1 MNLLSLWNV
10 HVQTDRAS
18 VSSYIG
24 FEIPCCVEFKSLGV
38 DFASVSFTNCL
49 D

>member
-10 HVQTDRAS
+10 HVQTDRAN

-24 FEIPCCVEFKSLGV
+24 FKYLVVWNSKVWVWILPLLVLQIV
-38 DFASVSFTNCL
+38 
-49 D
+49 